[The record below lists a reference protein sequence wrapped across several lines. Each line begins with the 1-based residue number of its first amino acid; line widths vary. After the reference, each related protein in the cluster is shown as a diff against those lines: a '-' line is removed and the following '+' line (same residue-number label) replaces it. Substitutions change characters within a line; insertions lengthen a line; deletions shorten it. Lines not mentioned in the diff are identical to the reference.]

1 MDVIINN
8 LISDAQAETFAYNIY
23 RDVAE
28 YMKVNFEDFLW
39 LVFDILCFTNISRK
53 LILTI
58 DGIIMKK
65 DNYEYELCKY

>member
-39 LVFDILCFTNISRK
+39 WNLEDISRK

>member
-8 LISDAQAETFAYNIY
+8 SISDAQAETFAYNIY

-39 LVFDILCFTNISRK
+39 WNLEDISRK

>member
-39 LVFDILCFTNISRK
+39 WNLEEVSKVVVSTLE
-53 LILTI
+53 
-58 DGIIMKK
+58 GIQNKK
-65 DNYEYELCKY
+65 DNYVYEAVRY

>member
-39 LVFDILCFTNISRK
+39 WKLEDISRK

>member
-28 YMKVNFEDFLW
+28 YMKVNFEEFLW
-39 LVFDILCFTNISRK
+39 WNLEEVSKVVVSALE
-53 LILTI
+53 
-58 DGIIMKK
+58 GIQNKK
-65 DNYEYELCKY
+65 DNYVYEAVRY

>member
-28 YMKVNFEDFLW
+28 YMKVTFEDFLW
-39 LVFDILCFTNISRK
+39 WNLEDISRK

>member
-39 LVFDILCFTNISRK
+39 WNLEDISRK

-58 DGIIMKK
+58 DGIMKK

>member
-28 YMKVNFEDFLW
+28 YMKVNFEEFLW
-39 LVFDILCFTNISRK
+39 WNLEEVSKVVVSTLE
-53 LILTI
+53 
-58 DGIIMKK
+58 GIQNKK
-65 DNYEYELCKY
+65 DNYVYEAVRY

>member
-8 LISDAQAETFAYNIY
+8 LISDAQAETFDYNIY

-39 LVFDILCFTNISRK
+39 WNLEDISRK